1 MNKNGF
7 TMTSTVIG
15 LVCLALLV
23 FPIGKGIIAFNDYLK
38 TTQEQIQINSI
49 LNTEWTT
56 INAQDI
62 NKVFAKQNTS
72 DEHKNGD
79 YTVKTTYGKKA
90 KENYSDGS
98 METIQV
104 TLSIMNGGKELV
116 SKTGVLYLSE
126 KTNNEYV
133 KNETPQNNIKILYNK
148 QDDILQYYVDGRE
161 VMKAPKDFTADSGY
175 VQFSN
180 GLIINWGRRNAY
192 HDEDHLENIPFAKA
206 FPHQCFNVIASTSK
220 HGGGR
225 LTSYVHDVYNNS
237 WNLLP
242 GYSHGEG
249 SGTTYWMA
257 IGY

>member
-1 MNKNGF
+1 MQSNGLQNRQMKVRVLPF
-7 TMTSTVIG
+7 LPMKKFG
-15 LVCLALLV
+15 ADDFHRLL
-23 FPIGKGIIAFNDYLK
+23 FLYTIKQILK
-38 TTQEQIQINSI
+38 H
-49 LNTEWTT
+49 L
-56 INAQDI
+56 
-62 NKVFAKQNTS
+62 F
-72 DEHKNGD
+72 
-79 YTVKTTYGKKA
+79 
-90 KENYSDGS
+90 
-98 METIQV
+98 
-104 TLSIMNGGKELV
+104 

-133 KNETPQNNIKILYNK
+133 KNETPQNNIKIVYNQ

-161 VMKAPKDFTADSGY
+161 EMKAPKDFTADSGY